1 LIAPGT
7 FLPLLESA
15 GLMPAIGAWVLR
27 RAAAD
32 CREWRRS
39 GMPPVR
45 IAVNISPPEL
55 RRRNTAKEILECL
68 GDLVGDPHWGVD
80 IEVTEGA
87 FVGDSSACVHSLRLL
102 RAAGVRIAIDDF
114 GTGFSS
120 LGRLSEL
127 PIDTLK
133 IDRSFTARLP
143 ADRKGCTLVSTIIGL
158 AHAFDMTTVAEGV
171 ETQAQL
177 DYLIREGCDE
187 SQGYLHSRP
196 VPKEEFERLLSFC
209 SPKTDSGSAAR

>member
-1 LIAPGT
+1 M
-7 FLPLLESA
+7 FHRV
-15 GLMPAIGAWVLR
+15 IGACLLAIALTGCAAGPIVFGASTGTVNGHLQLR
-27 RAAAD
+27 ACGGAYR
-32 CREWRRS
+32 
-39 GMPPVR
+39 
-45 IAVNISPPEL
+45 PEQ
-55 RRRNTAKEILECL
+55 TEC
-68 GDLVGDPHWGVD
+68 PARPMAD
-80 IEVTEGA
+80 IE
-87 FVGDSSACVHSLRLL
+87 DLRMQVL
-102 RAAGVRIAIDDF
+102 
-114 GTGFSS
+114 

-177 DYLIREGCDE
+177 DYLIHEGCDE

-196 VPKEEFERLLSFC
+196 VSKAEFERSLGFNAGTRASRIRR
-209 SPKTDSGSAAR
+209 A